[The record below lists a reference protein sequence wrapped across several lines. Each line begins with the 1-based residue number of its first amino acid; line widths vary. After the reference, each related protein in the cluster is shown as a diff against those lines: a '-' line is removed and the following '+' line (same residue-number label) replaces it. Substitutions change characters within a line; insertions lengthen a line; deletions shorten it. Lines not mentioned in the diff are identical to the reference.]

1 MLKSMA
7 SLYKSN
13 AYTIVLVWTTLV
25 IIEMYYIKTYI
36 VNWRSRVTGQ
46 KTRDMQWNLENKSL
60 LNTTFTKEL
69 EKRLKLLETM
79 SYPEWLTYNNKNSQI
94 IVDGREYPLFVFERV
109 LNEPGNYGVKDK
121 FLLRANFIQENL
133 GLPYEELLKQLNY
146 TFLFTIF
153 SPHPEF
159 LHTMFK
165 STHYKSGT
173 NIYSYY
179 TVDKSV
185 NRPVKANA
193 IGGKFTKDQDGSLF
207 EGVIY
212 VPYSLLDVEEQYA
225 NKYYDF
231 ISKPFLVIL
240 NIAMLVVPLCMV
252 FVSSGNEGNTWLPY
266 AFTFA
271 SFYYLLHFI
280 DTIEGITNLQG
291 EEQRVKAIDDGILSI
306 SFLAAVN
313 VFIIQTLRDNT
324 NVQSYY
330 EAAILFMVGLI
341 LLLLSLYKITNYNR
355 IDEMRLHR
363 IKKQLLYNGSIYV
376 NLFILIFYSVFIIKK
391 SYFSQKSSALA
402 YLKKSFTA
410 K

>member
-1 MLKSMA
+1 MLKSMQT
-7 SLYKSN
+7 LYKSN

-36 VNWRSRVTGQ
+36 VNWRARVTGQ
-46 KTRDMQWNLENKSL
+46 KTRNMQWNLENKSL
-60 LNTTFTKEL
+60 LNKTFTEEI

-79 SYPEWLTYNNKNSQI
+79 TYPEWLTYNNKNSRLM
-94 IVDGREYPLFVFERV
+94 VEGREFPLFVFERV
-109 LNEPGNYGVKDK
+109 VNEPGNYGVRDK
-121 FLLRANFIQENL
+121 FLLRASFIQENL
-133 GLPYEELLKQLNY
+133 GLPYEELLKQISY

-173 NIYSYY
+173 NMYSYY
-179 TVDKSV
+179 TVDKDV

-193 IGGKFTKDQDGSLF
+193 VGGKFTKDQNGNLF

-231 ISKPFLVIL
+231 LSKPFMITL
-240 NIAMLVVPLCMV
+240 NVGLLIIPLCMV
-252 FVSSGNEGNTWLPY
+252 FVATGNKGNTWLPY
-266 AFTFA
+266 VFLIAA
-271 SFYYLLHFI
+271 FYYLIHFM
-280 DTIEGITNLQG
+280 DTIEGITNIEG
-291 EEQRVKAIDDGILSI
+291 EEQRFKSIDDGILSI

-355 IDEMRLHR
+355 IDEMRHHR
-363 IKKQLLYNGSIYV
+363 IKKQLMYNGSIYV
-376 NLFILIFYSVFIIKK
+376 NLFILIFYSVFILKK
-391 SYFSQKSSALA
+391 SYFSQRSSALS
-402 YLKKSFTA
+402 YLKKAFTA